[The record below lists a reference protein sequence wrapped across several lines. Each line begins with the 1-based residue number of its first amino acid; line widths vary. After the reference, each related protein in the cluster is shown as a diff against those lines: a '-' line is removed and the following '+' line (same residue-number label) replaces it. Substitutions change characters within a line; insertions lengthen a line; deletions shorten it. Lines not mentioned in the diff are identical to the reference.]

1 VKRLLGLVVGGL
13 GLGALLRRRRSA
25 PVDSPADDLR
35 ERLAAARTA
44 EPPAAPVPP
53 PAEAEPAAAPPV
65 EAVAPAADEAPEVSE
80 PADRRAEVHQ
90 RARRAID
97 ELRER

>member
-13 GLGALLRRRRSA
+13 GLGALLRRRRA
-25 PVDSPADDLR
+25 PASSPADDLR
-35 ERLAAARTA
+35 ERLAAAKSDPVSA
-44 EPPAAPVPP
+44 SADAPAAVEPVSDTSHTP
-53 PAEAEPAAAPPV
+53 EP
-65 EAVAPAADEAPEVSE
+65 EPAADEESDPLS
-80 PADRRAEVHQ
+80 ADRRAQVHE